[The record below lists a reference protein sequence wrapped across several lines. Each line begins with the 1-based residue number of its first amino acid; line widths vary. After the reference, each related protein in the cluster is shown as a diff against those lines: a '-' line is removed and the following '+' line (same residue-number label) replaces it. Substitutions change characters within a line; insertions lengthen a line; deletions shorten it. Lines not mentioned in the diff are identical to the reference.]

1 MGCSD
6 QGYDHLTIYVAACPR
21 VGLFRF
27 RCEASGYALKRRL
40 RLHTKETSHR
50 DDKGVEAVAL
60 QKKTQDT
67 SSSSISLPYGGTST
81 ATCFGERG
89 RQCSRHACR
98 KYCSFLY
105 AIGRGLAGI
114 PSASMSL

>member
-60 QKKTQDT
+60 QKKN
-67 SSSSISLPYGGTST
+67 
-81 ATCFGERG
+81 
-89 RQCSRHACR
+89 SR
-98 KYCSFLY
+98 YFFFFY
-105 AIGRGLAGI
+105 F
-114 PSASMSL
+114 SAVWRHFYSDLFW